1 MKSNFLSLVLSD
13 NQTGTV
19 HSLFTNSFN
28 VIFNGQMIHIGKWE
42 EGVSAFGLVLAPQ
55 HVAALIADIA
65 VGNRVLLRD
74 NRLVFYT
81 RKQLHTVDLAQLAEY
96 NCRIPAILSFPKELR
111 TQLGRL
117 PFSEKTDFLSD
128 RCSAAFI
135 DMFINSSLADTNF
148 QTKFIQHFIGRGN
161 GLTPSG
167 DDMLMGILL
176 AEKAKKGN
184 EIWIQTLRDQLTER
198 ATTEV
203 SQAYYQALFDG
214 YTSSHF
220 VELLTAV
227 SQADFSNWHTLIENI
242 SNYGHT
248 SGWDTLFGLFIYMEN
263 QKGVIGK

>member
-1 MKSNFLSLVLSD
+1 MKSNFLSLVLSG
-13 NQTGTV
+13 NKTGTV
-19 HSLFTNSFN
+19 HSLFSNSFN
-28 VIFNGQMIHIGKWE
+28 LIFNEQMVHVGKWG
-42 EGVSAFGLVLAPQ
+42 EGVSAFGLVLAPD
-55 HVAALIADIA
+55 HVEALIADVA
-65 VGNRVLLRD
+65 VENRVLLRD

-81 RKQLHTVDLAQLAEY
+81 RKQIYAVDLAELAEY
-96 NCRIPAILSFPKELR
+96 DCRIPDIRSFPKELR
-111 TQLGRL
+111 TRLGRL

-135 DMFINSSLADTNF
+135 DMFIESDLADTNF
-148 QTKFIQHFIGRGN
+148 QTEFIKYFIGRGK

-176 AEKAKKGN
+176 AEKARKRNG
-184 EIWIQTLRDQLTER
+184 IWIQALRDQLVER

-214 YTSSHF
+214 HTSSHF

-227 SQADFSNWHTLIENI
+227 SQDDFSNWDVLIENI

-248 SGWDTLFGLFIYMEN
+248 SGWDTLFGLFLYMEN
-263 QKGVIGK
+263 QKGEIGK